1 MTPESIIDLFRGA
14 SWVIIQIVSVL
25 VLPGLFVGLMVAIFQ
40 AATQINES
48 TLSFVPRLV
57 ATLTAFLIAGP
68 YLLSVLIN
76 YTSNL
81 IRDIPYM
88 IG

>member
-1 MTPESIIDLFRGA
+1 MTPESIIDLFHGA
-14 SWVIIQIVSVL
+14 SWVIIQIVAIL
-25 VLPGLFVGLMVAIFQ
+25 VLPGLVTGLIVAVFQ
-40 AATQINES
+40 AATQINET

-57 ATLTAFLIAGP
+57 ATLAALIFAGP
-68 YLLSVLIN
+68 YLLSVIVN
-76 YTSNL
+76 YTANL